1 MESNLV
7 NREQEQIEQLYAYDG
22 VFLEIAN
29 DGFGGVAYNQGEIN
43 IRPLRPGFI
52 YEIKK
57 IKVGLR
63 YFLNTIDAAIAYP
76 LWEQFA
82 LTVKIKADIVRQTP
96 FAVMD
101 NLFAGLM
108 YSTGNG
114 EMPEVTYEVPYIF
127 QTSQVSRDPI
137 YIRAIIENLDSR
149 FTSISGMTIPP
160 IPTFPIYV
168 RGYII
173 LEGVSYPIGMGG
185 ADEKKYEEKAS
196 EAGLDV
202 DNAIDIDI

>member
-7 NREQEQIEQLYAYDG
+7 NRQQEQIEQLYAYDG
-22 VFLEIAN
+22 VFLEIAD
-29 DGFGGVAYNQGEIN
+29 DGAGGVAYNQGEIN

-52 YEIKK
+52 YEIKRV
-57 IKVGLR
+57 KVGLR
-63 YFLNTIDAAIAYP
+63 YFLNTIDNVVAYP
-76 LWEQFA
+76 PFEQFA

-108 YSTGNG
+108 YSTTNG
-114 EMPEVTYEVPYIF
+114 QLPEATYEVPFIF

-160 IPTFPIYV
+160 VPTFPIYI

-173 LEGVSYPIGMGG
+173 FEGVSYPIGMGG